1 MDVPHRLLIVQE
13 DPGLHDRLA
22 QLIRDCRMVFFAGLP
37 GTGKSLMIHQLAH
50 LAAAAGRTVHL
61 LQWDT
66 ARPVFEAS
74 PAGRRYPM
82 RDGVTHNVIRKALGV
97 WVRDAL
103 ARWDKSCPG
112 SEDLLIGETPLVGGR
127 FAELAR
133 RLDDAAEPVLAATS
147 CRFVIPIPS
156 RDVRRFLEA
165 ARERRAR
172 RPVHARERED
182 APPHL
187 LRELWE
193 DLAGVAPRL
202 GIDAVREG
210 SRPLPYDPALYGRI
224 YQRVLSHR
232 HTEILSM
239 EKPLPSESISVYEFA
254 IAAHDVVPA
263 PEEAAGAIEQ
273 AERRYPDPD
282 ALQQEIDRWYEV

>member
-1 MDVPHRLLIVQE
+1 MDAPHRLLIVQE
-13 DPGLHDRLA
+13 DPGLHARLERLA
-22 QLIRDCRMVFFAGLP
+22 RDSRMVFFAGLP

-82 RDGVTHNVIRKALGV
+82 RDGVTHSVIRKALGV

-103 ARWDKSCPG
+103 ARWDRSCPG

-127 FAELAR
+127 FVELAR

-147 CRFVIPIPS
+147 SRFVIPIPS

-165 ARERRAR
+165 ARDRRAR
-172 RPVHARERED
+172 QPAHARERED

-193 DLAGVAPRL
+193 HLAGVAPRL
-202 GIDAVREG
+202 GIDVVREG

-224 YQRVLSHR
+224 YERVLRHR
-232 HTEILSM
+232 RTEVLSM
-239 EKPLPSESISVYEFA
+239 EKPLSSQSISVYEFA
-254 IAAHDVVPA
+254 IPARDVVSA
-263 PEEAAGAIEQ
+263 PDEAAARIEWV
-273 AERRYPDPD
+273 ERRYPDPGT
-282 ALQQEIDRWYEV
+282 LEEEINRWHEV

>member
-1 MDVPHRLLIVQE
+1 MDISRRLLIVQE
-13 DPGLHDRLA
+13 DPGLHHRLERLA
-22 QLIRDCRMVFFAGLP
+22 RDCRMVFFAGLP

-50 LAAAAGRTVHL
+50 LSAAAGRTVHL

-66 ARPVFEAS
+66 ARPVFEAT

-82 RDGVTHNVIRKALGV
+82 RRGVTHNVIRKALGV

>member
-1 MDVPHRLLIVQE
+1 MDAPNRLLIVQE
-13 DPGLHDRLA
+13 DPGLHDRLE
-22 QLIRDCRMVFFAGLP
+22 QLARDCRTAFFAGLP

-50 LAAAAGRTVHL
+50 LAAAVGRSVHL

-66 ARPVFEAS
+66 A
-74 PAGRRYPM
+74 GRRYPM
-82 RDGVTHNVIRKALGV
+82 RRGVTHSVIRKALGV

-112 SEDLLIGETPLVGGR
+112 SGDLLIGETPLVGSR
-127 FAELAR
+127 FVELAR
-133 RLDDAAEPVLAATS
+133 RLDDAAEPLLAAAS

-165 ARERRAR
+165 ARDRRAR
-172 RPVHARERED
+172 QPAHARERED
-182 APPHL
+182 APPNL
-187 LRELWE
+187 MRELWE
-193 DLAGVAPRL
+193 HLAGVAPRL

-224 YQRVLSHR
+224 YQRVLRHR

-239 EKPLPSESISVYEFA
+239 EKPLPSESISVYDFA
-254 IAAHDVVPA
+254 IAAHDVLPA
-263 PEEAAGAIEQ
+263 PEEAAARI
-273 AERRYPDPD
+273 AWVERRYPNPGT
-282 ALQQEIDRWYEV
+282 LEEEINRWYEV

>member
-239 EKPLPSESISVYEFA
+239 EKPLPSESISVYDFA